1 MIQLFF
7 VSQWWFKMKGTLPS
21 ISLTILVI
29 VDIQVPLLVLVVDTQ
44 DDEYLSLVEAEGLQN
59 SVAIV
64 LEDISKLII
73 SFKQSLTKDTP
84 NIG

>member
-1 MIQLFF
+1 MVVQDEG
-7 VSQWWFKMKGTLPS
+7 SPS
-21 ISLTILVI
+21 LSLTILVI

-64 LEDISKLII
+64 LEDFSKPIV
-73 SFKQSLTKDTP
+73 SFKQSLIKDTP

>member
-1 MIQLFF
+1 
-7 VSQWWFKMKGTLPS
+7 MKGTLPS

-59 SVAIV
+59 SAAIV